1 MDETTPGEPQKS
13 AQAVKA
19 SDINDLRS
27 TLAFLARIPG
37 QLVST
42 KVEVDPY
49 LEIAGV
55 YARVGAGT
63 PVAPPTKIGPAMVFE
78 NVKGY
83 DMSVVAGILASRK
96 RTALLM
102 GTTLEHLTA
111 DLVKAL
117 NRPVAPVVV
126 GRDAAPCQEVVIKPP
141 FDLNKVLPA
150 IISTPRDAGPFINM
164 GLMRAED
171 PVTGESDVTIHRMC
185 VHGPDRLSVSF
196 TPGRHIDAFRLK
208 AKEMG
213 QALPVSVSIG
223 VDPAIYL
230 ATSFEAPTTPLG
242 FDELTIAGGL
252 RNRPVEL
259 VQCVTQNT
267 KAIARAEIVL
277 EGEFIPGEY
286 ADEDALT
293 GLGWAMPE
301 FPGYVG
307 TAQQNLPLF
316 HVTAITHRIDPI
328 LQILVGPGEEHVTLT
343 GLPTEA
349 SIFRLVEDAMPGF
362 LQNVYCHSCGGGKYT
377 AIMQIKKRLLSDE
390 GRQRQAAL
398 TAFTAFFELKHVILV
413 DEDVDPFDS
422 ADVMWAMTTRYQG
435 DIDTVFIPHV
445 KCHNLDPSASP
456 EYNMLLPTIGVGCK
470 TIFDCTVPFGLKERF
485 ERSQFMTVD
494 LEKYLPS
501 SY

>member
-1 MDETTPGEPQKS
+1 MDEIRADEPRRNTRNTS
-13 AQAVKA
+13 ASNV
-19 SDINDLRS
+19 DDLR
-27 TLAFLARIPG
+27 TALDFLAQIPG

-42 KVEVDPY
+42 EVEVDPY
-49 LEIAGV
+49 LELTGV
-55 YARVGAGT
+55 YRRVGAGT
-63 PVAPPTKIGPAMVFE
+63 PVAPPTQIGPAMIFE

-83 DMSVVAGILASRK
+83 DMSVVAGVLASRK
-96 RTALLM
+96 RTALLV
-102 GTTLEHLTA
+102 GSTPERLA
-111 DLVKAL
+111 FDLVDAL
-117 NRPVAPVVV
+117 GRPVPTTMVS
-126 GRDAAPCQEVVIKPP
+126 GDNAPCQQVIIRPP

-150 IISTPRDAGPFINM
+150 IVSTPKDAGPFINM

-196 TPGRHIDAFRLK
+196 TPGRHIDHFRLR

-223 VDPAIYL
+223 LDPAIYL

-252 RNRPVEL
+252 RNRAVEL
-259 VQCVTQNT
+259 ADCVTQ
-267 KAIARAEIVL
+267 KAKAVAKAEIVL
-277 EGEFIPGEY
+277 EGEFLPGEY

-307 TAQQNLPLF
+307 TAQQHLPLL

-362 LQNVYCHSCGGGKYT
+362 LQNVYCHSCGGGKYV
-377 AIMQIKKRLLSDE
+377 AIMQIKKRLPVDE

-398 TAFTAFFELKHVILV
+398 TAFAAFYELKHVILV

-435 DIDTVFIPHV
+435 DIDTIFVPAV
-445 KCHNLDPSASP
+445 KCHNLDPSATP
-456 EYNMLLPTIGVGCK
+456 EYNMLLPMPGVGCK
-470 TIFDCTVPFGLKERF
+470 TIFDCTVPFELKERF
-485 ERSQFMTVD
+485 ERSQFMDVD

-501 SY
+501 S